1 MPDRAERV
9 GAIFIDRDGTVSE
22 EVGYMYHAGLFRMYP
37 WTAPAIR
44 KINES
49 GMKSVLITNQSGIDR
64 GYFKESMVHEVH
76 QVLQQGLKQWEA
88 RMDGIY
94 YCPHAPERDCDC
106 RKPKP
111 GLILRAARDLDIDLG
126 KSFMVGDR
134 YLDVRAANAAGV
146 RSVLVRCG
154 DGASEVE
161 KYANQPVLQPNFV
174 ADNLLDAVDAIL
186 SGQVK

>member
-1 MPDRAERV
+1 MPDNAERA

-37 WTAPAIR
+37 WTGQAIR
-44 KINES
+44 KINAS
-49 GMKSVLITNQSGIDR
+49 GMKSVLITNQSGIER
-64 GYFKESMVHEVH
+64 GYFKEATVHEVH
-76 QVLQQGLKQWEA
+76 EVLQQGLKQWEA
-88 RMDGIY
+88 HLDGIY

-111 GLILRAARDLDIDLG
+111 GLILRAARELDIDLS

-134 YLDVRAANAAGV
+134 YLDVRAANAAGL

-154 DGASEVE
+154 DGASEVSR
-161 KYANQPVLQPNFV
+161 YASQPVPQPSFV
-174 ADNLLDAVDAIL
+174 TDNLLHAVDAIL

>member
-1 MPDRAERV
+1 MPDNAQRA

-37 WTAPAIR
+37 WTGQAIR
-44 KINES
+44 KINAS
-49 GMKSVLITNQSGIDR
+49 GMKSVLITNQSGIER
-64 GYFKESMVHEVH
+64 GYFKEATVHEVH
-76 QVLQQGLKQWEA
+76 EVLQQGLKQSEA
-88 RMDGIY
+88 HLDGIY

-106 RKPKP
+106 RKPRP
-111 GLILRAARDLDIDLG
+111 GLILRAARDLDIDLS

-134 YLDVRAANAAGV
+134 YLDVRAANAAGL

-154 DGASEVE
+154 DGASEVSR
-161 KYANQPVLQPNFV
+161 YASQPVPQPSFV
-174 ADNLLDAVDAIL
+174 ADNLLHAVDAIL